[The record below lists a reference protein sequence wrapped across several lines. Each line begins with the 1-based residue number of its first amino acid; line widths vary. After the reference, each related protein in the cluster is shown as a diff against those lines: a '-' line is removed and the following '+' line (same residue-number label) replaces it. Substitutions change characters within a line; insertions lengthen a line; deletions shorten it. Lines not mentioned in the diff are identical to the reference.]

1 MFNRHLVRATALA
14 TLACLAGAAQAN
26 LLLNGSFEDD
36 VVVGPYAYKANG
48 ALTGWEST
56 NTGLGVVLFT
66 AAYLH
71 PVADGLQ
78 AVQLE
83 HPNDTLFQS
92 FLTTVGKTYEVKF
105 SLSAYDTTPAA
116 LKVDIA
122 GSSQSYSG
130 SSAGYTTYS
139 FQFVAN
145 SASSTLTFTNTHL
158 PPPDYAYPHLDN
170 VSVNA
175 VPEPEGYALAMLA
188 LGGLGLVARRRKSA

>member
-14 TLACLAGAAQAN
+14 TMAFLAGTAQAN

-36 VVVGPYAYKANG
+36 SIPGPFAYKANG
-48 ALTGWEST
+48 SLTGWGST
-56 NTGLGVVLFT
+56 NAGNGTVLFT
-66 AAYLH
+66 GAYK

-83 HPNDTLFQS
+83 YPNDTLFQT
-92 FLTTVGKTYEVKF
+92 FATTSGQTYEVKF

-116 LKVDIA
+116 LQVDVA

-158 PPPDYAYPHLDN
+158 PPPAYAYPHLDN